1 MRSVED
7 AVAKVVGDF
16 VEAVLKNSSNKVVCA
31 PTNRKVEFK
40 TNPVFCTK
48 RNYKSKTSIE
58 RGLAI
63 FMLLHPQIF
72 LGNAEDASK
81 TLGVARS
88 SLQGWVSMNPKKTP
102 CFQMV

>member
-1 MRSVED
+1 M
-7 AVAKVVGDF
+7 
-16 VEAVLKNSSNKVVCA
+16 EAVCKNASNKVVCA
-31 PTNRKVEFK
+31 PTNGEVEFK

-48 RNYKSKTSIE
+48 RNYKWKMWME

-63 FMLLHPQIF
+63 FMLLHLQIF

-88 SLQGWVSMNPKKTP
+88 SLGWVSMNPTKTP
-102 CFQMV
+102 CSQMV